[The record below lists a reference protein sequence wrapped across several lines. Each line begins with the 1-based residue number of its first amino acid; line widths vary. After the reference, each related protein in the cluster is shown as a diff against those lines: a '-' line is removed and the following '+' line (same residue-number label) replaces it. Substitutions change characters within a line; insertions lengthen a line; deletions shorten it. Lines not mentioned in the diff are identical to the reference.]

1 MFKLLYLFFKKNY
14 EFIFCFIL
22 FGIILIISF
31 NPAPYILS
39 TWTGLTVWAKIV
51 LPSLFVFFI
60 LTKLLMQSEKSL
72 KIFSILDKPF
82 NKLYSI
88 NGGGGYIFLMSALS
102 GYPIGA
108 KLISEFYEQ
117 KLISQTQAKKIIS
130 FASTSG
136 PMFIIGS
143 IAVKIFNSYKLG
155 LVVLLSH
162 LLSSLLNGLIYRNI
176 GTKNG
181 KNNTKNEALY
191 TIKFKKQTLNDIMY
205 NTITSIL
212 MIGGYITLCFT
223 ALELITSLS
232 FFNNIN
238 TFFINLFGSNIFEA
252 IIKGIVEV
260 TNGCVSLTHSLP
272 LKTICIILSSLISFG
287 GLSIHLQSQM
297 FLSKVGIKYRF
308 FLLIKTTQTII
319 TFIVSGI
326 FSMILL

>member
-1 MFKLLYLFFKKNY
+1 MFKSFILFLKKNY

-22 FGIILIISF
+22 FGIILIIAF

-60 LTKLLMQSEKSL
+60 LTKLLMQSDKSL
-72 KIFSILDKPF
+72 KMFSILDKPF

-88 NGGGGYIFLMSALS
+88 SGGGGYIFLMSALS

-108 KLISEFYEQ
+108 KLISEFYDQ

-143 IAVKIFNSYKLG
+143 IAVKVFNNYKLG
-155 LVVLLSH
+155 LVILLSH
-162 LLSSLLNGLIYRNI
+162 LLSSLLNGLIYRKIGIKNEKN
-176 GTKNG
+176 GTKNDDLC
-181 KNNTKNEALY
+181 KINL
-191 TIKFKKQTLNDIMY
+191 KKQTLNDIMY

-223 ALELITSLS
+223 ALELITSLP
-232 FFNNIN
+232 FFSNITIMFN
-238 TFFINLFGSNIFEA
+238 NLFGSNIFEA

-260 TNGCVSLTHSLP
+260 TNGCVSLSHTLSI
-272 LKTICIILSSLISFG
+272 KTICIILSSLISFG

-297 FLSKVGIKYRF
+297 FLSKVGITYKF
-308 FLLIKTTQTII
+308 FLLTKITQTII
-319 TFIVSGI
+319 AFVLSSI